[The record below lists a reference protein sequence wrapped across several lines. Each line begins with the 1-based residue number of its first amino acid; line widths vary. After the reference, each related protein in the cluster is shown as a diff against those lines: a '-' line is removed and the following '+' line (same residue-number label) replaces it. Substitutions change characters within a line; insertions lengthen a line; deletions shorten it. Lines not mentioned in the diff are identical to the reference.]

1 MQVPLGGTSAFQSNE
16 LTFLRLALRR
26 SLDCGEND
34 DRHPTDGC
42 QGKRHTPERAET
54 PPFGLS
60 AGEAAETLTGAQ
72 QTNRNRLGTSWTPQP
87 TLQPPKGEL
96 VPVPNTPSGNIR
108 RPHEHDS
115 DMSKDQILQAKEPW
129 YRRLLGRV
137 NRRSVRYDGTTITV
151 EELNPENHQTVDA
164 STLAGV
170 TLTKGITT
178 NSLTIRTKDGQVI
191 EADGLAKS
199 ASADLHRVL
208 SNEIQERELDQAAA
222 HQATQLAPVIH
233 RKADELQRS
242 LPVDRYIRHSTAI
255 RLREAVEHIQQECS
269 DRVRRQLDSTTTSS
283 LNIIDELAQV
293 LSDEEHRRN
302 ANAARTDAEV
312 KQVAA
317 ATADI
322 LPSGLTHEQARAIA
336 TDEDA
341 TLVLAGAGTGK
352 TAVVIGKIAHLV
364 RNQGITPGTILAL
377 AFNRKAAMEIRER
390 LPEDLKGAHVSTF
403 HSFGLRVISECG
415 TAPSISKIAQ
425 DDFAY
430 GKAIQGIVD
439 DMKAHPKLAKTVLDF
454 VSNSPAEYVEPF
466 DFTTTA
472 EYEQYV
478 RDNELRTLNGELVKS
493 FEEVT
498 IANFLSQNGIPYQYE
513 ARYEYDTATSD
524 YRQYE
529 PDFYLPDH
537 SIYIE
542 HFALNRNGRPP
553 PGWTGYAEGVA
564 WKRALHAEYGT
575 ELLETYSWQHRDDT
589 LLSSLEERLRERG
602 VEFRPLPTE
611 DLVDRL
617 SGEKLSILSR
627 LLATFLHHV
636 KSANLSDQEVEQRTG
651 NARDRRRAGR
661 FAQLFSHTRAEYER
675 LLLEEDAIDFHDL
688 INQAVD
694 LIRTQQ
700 WANRYQHVLID
711 EFQDISEG
719 RMALASAL
727 NKPNL
732 AYFLVGDD
740 WQSIYRFAGSHV
752 GLIHECDRHLG
763 YTERVNL
770 TKTFRFGDGILKPSS
785 AFVQRN
791 PEQTKRSLVAHHQDG
806 DHGITVIATDDP
818 EDGVD
823 KAFQLIHDAQDTG
836 GGSVLVLGRFQSS
849 RAALGNRRDRRN
861 HRVEFSTVHSAKG
874 READY
879 VVILDLADGRYGF
892 PCLVVDD
899 LLLHLVAPP
908 TRADPY
914 PYAEERRL
922 FYVALTRARKGAYL
936 IADRTQPSPF
946 VRELLSMSPEVRT
959 VGAVRP
965 SCPVCNRGS
974 LVRSQSGDNL
984 RCTNSPVCRH
994 LSPRCPNC
1002 RVGYATIN
1010 ANSTKASCSNLDCH
1024 EPPRI
1029 CPECRKGVVVLRT
1042 NPRRFWACSRYYDT
1056 PSCTFTRQFR

>member
-1 MQVPLGGTSAFQSNE
+1 M
-16 LTFLRLALRR
+16 
-26 SLDCGEND
+26 
-34 DRHPTDGC
+34 
-42 QGKRHTPERAET
+42 
-54 PPFGLS
+54 
-60 AGEAAETLTGAQ
+60 
-72 QTNRNRLGTSWTPQP
+72 
-87 TLQPPKGEL
+87 
-96 VPVPNTPSGNIR
+96 PNTPSGNIR
-108 RPHEHDS
+108 RPHEHDNE
-115 DMSKDQILQAKEPW
+115 MTKDQILQVKEPW
-129 YRRLLGRV
+129 HRRLLGRV

-151 EELNPENHQTVDA
+151 EEPHEQNHQTVGA

-178 NSLTIRTKDGQVI
+178 NSLTIRTKDGHVI
-191 EADGLAKS
+191 EANGLAKS

-208 SNEIQERELDQAAA
+208 ANEIQERELDQAAA
-222 HQATQLAPVIH
+222 HQAAQIAPVIH
-233 RKADELQRS
+233 HKVDELQRA
-242 LPVDRYIRHSTAI
+242 LPADRYIRHSTAI
-255 RLREAVEHIQQECS
+255 QLRDTIQSIQHECS
-269 DRVRRQLDSTTTSS
+269 DRVRRHLDAATTSS

-293 LSDEEHRRN
+293 VSNEERRGN
-302 ANAARTDAEV
+302 ANAARTEAEA
-312 KQVAA
+312 QRVAD

-322 LPSGLTHEQARAIA
+322 LPSGLTHEQARSIA

-352 TAVVIGKIAHLV
+352 TAIIIGKIAHLV
-364 RNQGITPGTILAL
+364 RNQGVPPDTILAL

-403 HSFGLRVISECG
+403 HSFGLKVISECG

-425 DDFAY
+425 DPFAY
-430 GKAIQGIVD
+430 SKAIQGIVD
-439 DMKAHPKLAKTVLDF
+439 DMKTHPKLAKTVLDF

-493 FEEVT
+493 FEELT
-498 IANFLSQNGIPYQYE
+498 IANFLSQNRIRYQYE
-513 ARYEYDTATSD
+513 ARYEHDTATSE

-537 SIYIE
+537 RIYIE
-542 HFALNRNGRPP
+542 HFALNRDGRPP

-589 LLSSLEERLRERG
+589 LLSSLEERLRKRG

-636 KSANLSDQEVEQRTG
+636 KSANLSQHDVEQRTR
-651 NARDRRRAGR
+651 NAKDRRRAGR
-661 FAQLFSHTRAEYER
+661 FAQLFSHTRTEYEH
-675 LLLEEDAIDFHDL
+675 LLLEEEAIDFHDL
-688 INQAVD
+688 INQAAD
-694 LIRTQQ
+694 LILTQQ
-700 WANRYQHVLID
+700 WANPYQHVLLD

-727 NKPNL
+727 NKPGL

-763 YTERVNL
+763 YTARVNL
-770 TKTFRFGDGILKPSS
+770 TETFRFGDGILKPSS

-791 PEQTKRSLVAHHQDG
+791 PEQTKRSLAAHQQDG
-806 DHGITVIATDDP
+806 DLGITVIATDDP

-823 KAFQLIHDAQDTG
+823 TALQLITGGDDTG

-849 RAALGNRRDRRN
+849 RATLGNRRDQHN

-879 VVILDLADGRYGF
+879 VVILDLEDGRYGF

-899 LLLHLVAPP
+899 LLLDLVAPP

-922 FYVALTRARKGAYL
+922 FYVALTRARQGVYL

-946 VRELLSMSPEVRT
+946 VRELLSMSPEVKT
-959 VGAVRP
+959 IGAVRP

-974 LVRSQSGDNL
+974 LMRSQSGDNL

-1010 ANSTKASCSNLDCH
+1010 TNSAKATCSNPDCH

-1042 NPRRFWACSRYYDT
+1042 NPRRFWACSRYWDT
-1056 PSCTFTRQFR
+1056 PSCTFTAPYAPKPTKDSKLDQCNGARAKEDCRANAEMGKVDEKMMPQDPYVRTGNSKTFHGRVIPL

>member
-1 MQVPLGGTSAFQSNE
+1 MVIS
-16 LTFLRLALRR
+16 
-26 SLDCGEND
+26 D
-34 DRHPTDGC
+34 D
-42 QGKRHTPERAET
+42 
-54 PPFGLS
+54 
-60 AGEAAETLTGAQ
+60 
-72 QTNRNRLGTSWTPQP
+72 
-87 TLQPPKGEL
+87 
-96 VPVPNTPSGNIR
+96 
-108 RPHEHDS
+108 PHERDS
-115 DMSKDQILQAKEPW
+115 EMTEDQILQAKEPW

-137 NRRSVRYDGTTITV
+137 NRRSVRYDGTTVTV
-151 EELNPENHQTVDA
+151 EEPNSENHRTVDA

-170 TLTKGITT
+170 TLTKGIIT
-178 NSLTIRTKDGQVI
+178 NGLTIRTKDGQVI

-199 ASADLHRVL
+199 TSADLHRVL
-208 SNEIQERELDQAAA
+208 SNQIQERELDQAAA
-222 HQATQLAPVIH
+222 HQATQLAPVIRH
-233 RKADELQRS
+233 KADELQRA
-242 LPVDRYIRHSTAI
+242 LPADRYIRHSTAI
-255 RLREAVEHIQQECS
+255 QLRDTIQSIQHECT
-269 DRVRRQLDSTTTSS
+269 DRVRRHLDHAATSS

-293 LSDEEHRRN
+293 LSDEEHRRKE
-302 ANAARTDAEV
+302 NAARTDAEAKRV
-312 KQVAA
+312 SD
-317 ATADI
+317 ATTDV

-352 TAVVIGKIAHLV
+352 TAVIIGKIAHLV
-364 RNQGITPGTILAL
+364 RNQGVPPDTILAL

-390 LPEDLKGAHVSTF
+390 LPEDLKGTHVSTF
-403 HSFGLRVISECG
+403 HSFGLKVISECR

-430 GKAIQGIVD
+430 SKAIQGIVD
-439 DMKAHPKLAKTVLDF
+439 DMKAHPKLAETVLDF

-493 FEEVT
+493 FEELT
-498 IANFLSQNGIPYQYE
+498 IANFLSQNGIRYQYE
-513 ARYEYDTATSD
+513 ARYEHNTATSD

-537 SIYIE
+537 GVYIE
-542 HFALNRNGRPP
+542 HFALNSDGRPP

-589 LLSSLEERLRERG
+589 LLSSLEEQLREHG

-611 DLVDRL
+611 DLIDRL

-627 LLATFLHHV
+627 LLATFLHHI
-636 KSANLSDQEVEQRTG
+636 KSANLSQQEVEQRTR
-651 NARDRRRAGR
+651 NTKDRRRAGR
-661 FAQLFSHTRAEYER
+661 FTRLFSHTRAEYER

-688 INQAVD
+688 INRAAD

-700 WANRYQHVLID
+700 WANPYQHVLID

-727 NKPNL
+727 NKPGL
-732 AYFLVGDD
+732 AFFLVGDD
-740 WQSIYRFAGSHV
+740 WQSIYRFAVSHV
-752 GLIHECDRHLG
+752 GLIHECDQHLG
-763 YTERVNL
+763 YTEQVNL
-770 TKTFRFGDGILKPSS
+770 TETFRFGDGILKPSS
-785 AFVQRN
+785 EFVQRN
-791 PEQTKRSLVAHHQDG
+791 PEQTKRSLTAHHQDG
-806 DHGITVIATDDP
+806 DRGITVIATDDP
-818 EDGVD
+818 EDGV
-823 KAFQLIHDAQDTG
+823 AAALQLIHDADDTRH
-836 GGSVLVLGRFQSS
+836 GSVLVLGRFQSS
-849 RAALGNRRDRRN
+849 RAALGNRRDQRN
-861 HRVEFSTVHSAKG
+861 RRVEFSTVHSAKG

-879 VVILDLADGRYGF
+879 VVILDLEDGRYGF

-899 LLLHLVAPP
+899 LLLDLVAPP
-908 TRADPY
+908 TQADPY

-936 IADRTQPSPF
+936 ITDRTQPSPF

-959 VGAVRP
+959 IGAVRP
-965 SCPVCNRGS
+965 SCPVCNRGT

-1002 RVGYATIN
+1002 RAGYVTIY
-1010 ANSTKASCSNLDCH
+1010 ANSAKATCSNPDCH
-1024 EPPRI
+1024 EPPRT
-1029 CPECRKGVVVLRT
+1029 CPQCRKGVVVLRT

-1056 PSCTFTRQFR
+1056 PSCTFTAPYRNSAYRRRSATRPS